1 MDSPTSAFEAI
12 GESHKGIHFCLESS
26 MPGGGSQSLIPSPRF
41 TGLFA
46 LQNAAPTVVY
56 ND

>member
-1 MDSPTSAFEAI
+1 MMRVTPLLSEFLSTTAETKA
-12 GESHKGIHFCLESS
+12 
-26 MPGGGSQSLIPSPRF
+26 GSQSLIPSPRF

-46 LQNAAPTVVY
+46 LQNAVSAVVY